1 MSGTKFPSP
10 TIFNNQKGFFVL
22 ENNSEVEKAFD
33 MVPFL
38 LLGLFLS
45 HSLDSSP
52 SPHAKIAGN
61 CILGYISFFNLHAK
75 MGIIAKY
82 QKLPTCSA
90 IEIIFGINMQK

>member
-1 MSGTKFPSP
+1 
-10 TIFNNQKGFFVL
+10 
-22 ENNSEVEKAFD
+22 

-52 SPHAKIAGN
+52 SPHAKIADN

-90 IEIIFGINMQK
+90 IEKLNNFWYKHTKLKLMRQFMY